1 MDYIKLKEEQ
11 KVLDQYILDKHNLDE
26 SDTIVDRIL
35 SFQVELGELAN
46 ETRCFK
52 YWSIKPASEKSVILE
67 EFVDGLHF
75 LLSLSN
81 TFGFTLQSEKEE
93 NEFTTSLTDQFI
105 DLYGLSSLMRLELDK
120 DLFSEV
126 FSRYMN
132 IAYTLGFSDD
142 EIIESYMDKNALNHR
157 RQDSGY

>member
-1 MDYIKLKEEQ
+1 
-11 KVLDQYILDKHNLDE
+11 
-26 SDTIVDRIL
+26 
-35 SFQVELGELAN
+35 
-46 ETRCFK
+46 
-52 YWSIKPASEKSVILE
+52 
-67 EFVDGLHF
+67 
-75 LLSLSN
+75 LSLSN

>member
-1 MDYIKLKEEQ
+1 
-11 KVLDQYILDKHNLDE
+11 
-26 SDTIVDRIL
+26 
-35 SFQVELGELAN
+35 
-46 ETRCFK
+46 
-52 YWSIKPASEKSVILE
+52 
-67 EFVDGLHF
+67 
-75 LLSLSN
+75 
-81 TFGFTLQSEKEE
+81 
-93 NEFTTSLTDQFI
+93 
-105 DLYGLSSLMRLELDK
+105 MRLELDK